1 MLTVYRGQTLCRSVK
16 TVANQPDVASST
28 TSASAEARL
37 AGRLAQFLLGI
48 PLGLFQLAAV
58 LMFTFTGAVVT
69 PGDWFV
75 AVWGMVMSTSCALL
89 ALRIYRS
96 ASARRAAFVLLGVQG
111 LFSCVKFF
119 AYHESAGLVFAA
131 IVAVTLMALVVYHR
145 GVSA

>member
-1 MLTVYRGQTLCRSVK
+1 VEAVT
-16 TVANQPDVASST
+16 NQHDVASSA
-28 TSASAEARL
+28 TSAPPDARF
-37 AGRLAQFLLGI
+37 AGRAAQFLLGI
-48 PLGLFQLAAV
+48 PLGVFQLAAV

-96 ASARRAAFVLLGVQG
+96 AAARRAAFALLGVQG

-119 AYHESAGLVFAA
+119 AYHESAGLVFAV
-131 IVAVTLMALVVYHR
+131 IVAVTLVALVVYHR
-145 GVSA
+145 GVSARVRGRANGLG